1 MKTKQ
6 TNIEKKYFNSLKE
19 YYNLA
24 NEIENFTDNY
34 WDMMLYDMEGYEEV
48 FYDDSYNKQEELREM
63 QNTIKVYQ
71 HLLKSLQMVRQ
82 NGSRYS

>member
-24 NEIENFTDNY
+24 NEIDNFTDNY
-34 WDMMLYDMEGYEEV
+34 WDMMLYDRQGYEEI

-63 QNTIKVYQ
+63 QKTIKAYQ
-71 HLLKSLQMVRQ
+71 HLLKSLQMVRE